1 MRDQERESS
10 FLSGSNATFI
20 VELYARYA
28 KDPQSVEPGWRSY
41 FAGLGDEAAEALADL
56 RGASWAP
63 PRPEI
68 MTPESKTNGSL
79 APGARRGTN
88 GALLEKPAPAPEGA
102 GLEALR
108 AAATDSIRALQL

>member
-1 MRDQERESS
+1 MMRDLESETS
-10 FLSGSNATFI
+10 FLTGPNAAFI

-41 FAGLGDEAAEALADL
+41 FASLGDDAAEALADL

-68 MTPESKTNGSL
+68 MAPESKTPDVKTNGSL
-79 APGARRGTN
+79 APSARQGSN

-102 GLEALR
+102 GL
-108 AAATDSIRALQL
+108 